1 MKLTYRTISYEQNQP
16 QVDIVE
22 SELGGKYRGNAW
34 QVHYPRHIPVP
45 VTNPHLKYRGVA
57 YSPEDVRTVEKTGV
71 MTVSPETQPQTLTP
85 TFVASPNNTDNIKA
99 VHTTNICRI
108 LERRRQVAKARGD
121 ERLLKLLELEAQQLA
136 C

>member
-1 MKLTYRTISYEQNQP
+1 MKLTYRTISYELNQP
-16 QVDIVE
+16 PIDMVE

-45 VTNPHLKYRGVA
+45 VANSHLKYRGVA
-57 YSPEDVRTVEKTGV
+57 YCSEDVRSVESNGI
-71 MTVSPETQPQTLTP
+71 MNVSPEIQPQTPKREPTP
-85 TFVASPNNTDNIKA
+85 ENIMA

-108 LERRRQVAKARGD
+108 LERRRQAAQARGD
-121 ERLLKLLELEAQQLA
+121 ERLLKLLELEARQLV